1 MSRVADL
8 IILNLL
14 CVVCCIPII
23 TIGASITALYYQ
35 TLKMVRN
42 EESYI
47 VKGFFHSFRQNFK
60 QSIAF
65 NLIMLSAAVML
76 YFDMSIVRN
85 MEGFLSRVLF
95 VIFLMMAV
103 VYAFILLY
111 LYPVLAKFD
120 NTVKNTF
127 VNALLMSIRHLPY
140 TVLML
145 AISAIPVIIF
155 FIPMAQVQS
164 IILLLYFMMG
174 FAVTAYCKSY
184 FFVKIFDN
192 YIPEEAREQLPT
204 GDEIPPALL
213 SDDWEDEK
221 KESDLESGSND
232 L

>member
-76 YFDMSIVRN
+76 YFDMTIVRN
-85 MEGFLSRVLF
+85 MEGLGARILF

-103 VYAFILLY
+103 VYLFILLY

-140 TVLML
+140 TALML
-145 AISAIPVIIF
+145 AITAVPVIIF
-155 FIPMAQVQS
+155 FIPAAQVQS
-164 IILLLYFMMG
+164 IVLLLYIMMG
-174 FAVTAYCKSY
+174 FATTAYFKSY
-184 FFVKIFDN
+184 FLVKIFDN

-213 SDDWEDEK
+213 SEDWAAQDEK
-221 KESDLESGSND
+221 KES
-232 L
+232 

>member
-14 CVVCCIPII
+14 CVVCCIP
-23 TIGASITALYYQ
+23 IGASITALYYQ

-213 SDDWEDEK
+213 SDDWVDEK